1 MKSVIIA
8 GQSFDL
14 ATPYSAGHTLT
25 EAEAKTLNQV
35 RHENVRNNMAKV
47 VKEAIESGDQAKLAE
62 LPAKVAAYDA
72 DYAFSIGGSGAT
84 ATRLDPVEREARAIA
99 KEYVKAHLA
108 KTNRTFKSVPEG
120 MTEDEW
126 KAKLE
131 DNIAN
136 VAASEAVLKE
146 ARSVVNA
153 KNKRME
159 KLAADL
165 DLG

>member
-47 VKEAIESGDQAKLAE
+47 VKEAVESGDQAKLAE
-62 LPAKVAAYDA
+62 LPTKVAAYDA
-72 DYAFSIGGSGAT
+72 DYAFSIGGSGVSRT
-84 ATRLDPVEREARAIA
+84 VDPVEREARAIA

-108 KTNRTFKSVPEG
+108 RTNRTFKSVPEG
-120 MTEDEW
+120 LTEDEW

-131 DNIAN
+131 ENISK
-136 VAASEAVLKE
+136 VASSESVLKE
-146 ARSVVNA
+146 ARAVLAA
-153 KNKRME
+153 KAKRMD
-159 KLAADL
+159 KLTADL